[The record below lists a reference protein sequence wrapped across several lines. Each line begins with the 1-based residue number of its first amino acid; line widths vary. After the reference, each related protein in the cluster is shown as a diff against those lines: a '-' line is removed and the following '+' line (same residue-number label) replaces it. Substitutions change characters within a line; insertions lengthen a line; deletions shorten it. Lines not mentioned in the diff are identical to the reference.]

1 MNIFYF
7 SCIYIFI
14 CITYKY
20 MYINKNKLE
29 TLPLELTNIIYEYAN
44 NEKNNF
50 YYCMKELKELRYAH
64 FIYDSIFNHSL
75 NFMKYA
81 IFKLQSKLYKNNYK
95 KILRAYIVLVP

>member
-1 MNIFYF
+1 
-7 SCIYIFI
+7 
-14 CITYKY
+14 
-20 MYINKNKLE
+20 
-29 TLPLELTNIIYEYAN
+29 
-44 NEKNNF
+44 
-50 YYCMKELKELRYAH
+50 MKELKELRYAH

>member
-1 MNIFYF
+1 MYIYFYNN
-7 SCIYIFI
+7 
-14 CITYKY
+14 YKY
-20 MYINKNKLE
+20 MHMNKNKLE
-29 TLPLELTNIIYEYAN
+29 TLQLELTNIIYEYAN

-50 YYCMKELKELRYAH
+50 YYCMKELKELMYAH

-95 KILRAYIVLVP
+95 KIFKSLL